1 MLKKHG
7 GGGVDDVVTL
17 AGSHHGTT
25 LSGLGT
31 IAEAVGA
38 TDLTRA
44 GLGQAADSTK
54 RALKANGSGT
64 LRCLPN
70 APVL

>member
-1 MLKKHG
+1 M
-7 GGGVDDVVTL
+7 VTPYRSTFL
-17 AGSHHGTT
+17 TAGP
-25 LSGLGT
+25 
-31 IAEAVGA
+31 GA
-38 TDLTRA
+38 TVRNITFQDGCA
-44 GLGQAADSTK
+44 IDFIDITK